1 MAFHIPRKA
10 QISMEYLVIVAFVFV
25 ITIPLMLIYYSY
37 ANTTS
42 DEINMNQLLQ
52 ITRKIADTADSVYY
66 LGKPSETTIK
76 VYIPDNVEAVNFTRN
91 SVAFTI
97 RTVSGLS
104 DIVSSTNVNV
114 SGTVPISRG
123 IHYINI
129 RAMDNYVNISGY

>member
-1 MAFHIPRKA
+1 
-10 QISMEYLVIVAFVFV
+10 MEYLTIVSFVAI
-25 ITIPLMLIYYSY
+25 ITIPLMIIYYTY
-37 ANTTS
+37 ANTTA

-76 VYIPDNVEAVNFTRN
+76 VYMPNNVEAVNITSN
-91 SVAFTI
+91 SIAFTI
-97 RTVSGLS
+97 ETVAGLS

-114 SGTVPISRG
+114 SGTVPVSQG

-129 RAMDNYVNISGY
+129 KAMDYYVNISGY